1 MKESSMPL
9 SKLDQKLVDYRI
21 IELSSRTAKEI
32 IKEVM
37 FDHTKSCPVGKTLST
52 KLATLKGIGI
62 AFGIIASTIAPLGVI
77 IGVVAYFHIK

>member
-1 MKESSMPL
+1 
-9 SKLDQKLVDYRI
+9 
-21 IELSSRTAKEI
+21 
-32 IKEVM
+32 VM

-62 AFGIIASTIAPLGVI
+62 AFGIIASTIATLGVI